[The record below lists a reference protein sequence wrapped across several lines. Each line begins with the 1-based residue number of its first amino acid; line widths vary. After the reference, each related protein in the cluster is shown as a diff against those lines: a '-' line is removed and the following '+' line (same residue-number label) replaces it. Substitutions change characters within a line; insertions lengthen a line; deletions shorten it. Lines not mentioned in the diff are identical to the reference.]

1 MTFMVQ
7 DLLDFAQIKAKKF
20 RKNITEF
27 NIRDAVESVMIVQ
40 KKKATDQHIEL
51 FATYENIS
59 EDHDEDLPAGYPAV
73 FSPLVCTDEARVKQ
87 VLLGL
92 QSNALK
98 FT

>member
-27 NIRDAVESVMIVQ
+27 NIREAIEDIVAIQ
-40 KKKATDQHIEL
+40 SKKAEDSNLRLFTNFTNIAETPLEATDQFL
-51 FATYENIS
+51 
-59 EDHDEDLPAGYPAV
+59 
-73 FSPLVCTDEARVKQ
+73 SPIINTDQQRVKQ
-87 VLLGL
+87 VLLSL